1 MELKNIFTDFN
12 AMWVRW
18 SAYEV
23 ADVLNGRYIMPTADA
38 TVIPYSSTESLQE
51 LLTDALN
58 LGKAVYQKSD
68 DIEYV
73 CLAFV
78 QKHGLLGLH
87 KGSGNRVFP
96 MKGGNISPARK
107 EHSSQEYGEE
117 FGHFTAEFQKLY
129 LHFLST
135 RGELPTQ
142 LPKHLQADLA
152 TLTAQPIPSGLSYRL
167 TATCP
172 PQMVWQPDDL
182 LDVLRLAYGLA
193 ITDAVA
199 PLKVCKNCG
208 TVYYNPH
215 QKSEFCSVKCR
226 NYFNVKVFRE
236 KEKENK

>member
-1 MELKNIFTDFN
+1 MELKNIFPSLN

-18 SAYEV
+18 SSYEI
-23 ADVLNGRYIMPTADA
+23 ADVLNSRYIMPTADA
-38 TVIPYSSTESLQE
+38 TEIPYSSTENLQA

-58 LGKAVYQKSD
+58 LGKTVYQKSD
-68 DIEYV
+68 DLDA
-73 CLAFV
+73 CLTFV
-78 QKHGLLGLH
+78 QKYGMLGLH
-87 KGSGNRVFP
+87 KSTGSRVFP
-96 MKGGNISPARK
+96 MKGGNVSPARK

-117 FGHFTAEFQKLY
+117 LSHFTAEFQKLY
-129 LHFLST
+129 LHFLAT
-135 RGELPTQ
+135 RGELPEQ

-167 TATCP
+167 TSTRP

-193 ITDAVA
+193 VTDAST

-226 NYFNVKVFRE
+226 NYFNVKAFRE
-236 KEKENK
+236 KK

>member
-1 MELKNIFTDFN
+1 
-12 AMWVRW
+12 
-18 SAYEV
+18 
-23 ADVLNGRYIMPTADA
+23 
-38 TVIPYSSTESLQE
+38 
-51 LLTDALN
+51 
-58 LGKAVYQKSD
+58 
-68 DIEYV
+68 
-73 CLAFV
+73 LAFV
-78 QKHGLLGLH
+78 RKHGLLGLH
-87 KGSGNRVFP
+87 KSIESRVFP

-107 EHSSQEYGEE
+107 EHSSREYGEE
-117 FGHFTAEFQKLY
+117 LSHFTAEFQKLY

-152 TLTAQPIPSGLSYRL
+152 TLTAQPIPSGLSYHL

-193 ITDAVA
+193 ITDATA

-215 QKSEFCSVKCR
+215 PKSEFCSVKCR
-226 NYFNVKVFRE
+226 NYYNVKVFRE
-236 KEKENK
+236 KAEN

>member
-1 MELKNIFTDFN
+1 MELKNIFPDFN
-12 AMWVRW
+12 AMWIRW
-18 SAYEV
+18 SAYEISD
-23 ADVLNGRYIMPTADA
+23 ALNGRYIMPSTDA
-38 TVIPYSSTESLQE
+38 TSLPYSSTENLQE

-68 DIEYV
+68 EV
-73 CLAFV
+73 ERECRAFV

-87 KGSGNRVFP
+87 KSDGSRVFP

-117 FGHFTAEFQKLY
+117 LSHFTAEFQKLY
-129 LHFLST
+129 LHFLAT
-135 RGELPTQ
+135 RGELPEQ
-142 LPKHLQADLA
+142 LPKHLQSDLA
-152 TLTAQPIPSGLSYRL
+152 MLTTQSIPSGLSYRL
-167 TATCP
+167 TAGFP

-182 LDVLRLAYGLA
+182 IDVLRLAYGLA
-193 ITDAVA
+193 VTDTAA

-236 KEKENK
+236 KR

>member
-1 MELKNIFTDFN
+1 MELKNIFPSLN

-18 SAYEV
+18 SAYEI
-23 ADVLNGRYIMPTADA
+23 AEVLNGRYIMPTADA
-38 TVIPYSSTESLQE
+38 TALPYSSTENLQA

-58 LGKAVYQKSD
+58 LGKTVYQKSD
-68 DIEYV
+68 DLEHA
-73 CLAFV
+73 CLTFV
-78 QKHGLLGLH
+78 QKYGLLGLH
-87 KGSGNRVFP
+87 KSTGHRALP
-96 MKGGNISPARK
+96 LKGGNISPARK
-107 EHSSQEYGEE
+107 DHSSQEYGEE
-117 FGHFTAEFQKLY
+117 LSHFTAEFQKLY
-129 LHFLST
+129 LHFLAT
-135 RGELPTQ
+135 RGELPAQ

-182 LDVLRLAYGLA
+182 LDVLRIAYGLA
-193 ITDAVA
+193 ITDAAA

-208 TVYYNPH
+208 TVYCNPH

-236 KEKENK
+236 KR